1 MEEHRRHLGAN
12 LTDALDAPR
21 VVVLHGPRQSG
32 KTTLARRIATARG
45 GDYVSL
51 DDDVLALA
59 LDDPHAFV
67 RAFRPPVII
76 DEVQRAGDRLVR
88 AVKIAVDD
96 GSNAAG
102 RFLLTVSTNF
112 LTVPTISES
121 LAGRATIL
129 TLWPFSQAELWG
141 SSSALT
147 AQPAPCPPSV
157 HTQRSNRS

>member
-51 DDDVLALA
+51 DDDDVLALA

-88 AVKIAVDD
+88 A
-96 GSNAAG
+96 
-102 RFLLTVSTNF
+102 
-112 LTVPTISES
+112 
-121 LAGRATIL
+121 
-129 TLWPFSQAELWG
+129 
-141 SSSALT
+141 
-147 AQPAPCPPSV
+147 
-157 HTQRSNRS
+157 